1 MTRPGPDRERWLA
14 AAMTGGLPE
23 PGLHRWQP
31 LRVGIVNLWEYDQAE
46 FWFAD
51 GRLVLRGGNG
61 AGKTKVLELTTL
73 MLLRGEIGA
82 SVLDPFGS
90 QHRTMRFNLLP
101 TGEDDD
107 PRPPSDAGLGYAWA
121 EFGRLDDD
129 GTARF
134 FVCGLGVSARR
145 GSGTSAVT
153 TWHLITRLRPGRDLK
168 LSTAERP
175 LDQKE
180 LKKVPGVT
188 VPDSAARYRARV
200 ASELFGLGSD
210 AYDNLTELLKQLR
223 KPKLGE
229 RLNPTSLAETLRA
242 ALPPLATAEIT
253 QLADGWD
260 NLEKLRT
267 AVEETRSAAVRL
279 AGFVRTGWTPWART
293 VVRHRADALTAAT
306 TELDRTTKDRRAAEA
321 ALTTARRE
329 ADELHKD
336 ISRARTHR
344 GDLGTELR
352 ELLDSRAFR
361 DAVSAASRVEGL
373 RDQLGALTDQLA
385 GVEER
390 HAGAADD
397 VAKVAESEANAASAA
412 EQAESNVVGAS
423 ESVET
428 AGRPAGLHQSAARH
442 LPARDV
448 PALRA
453 DLSVRR
459 ERFTRLQ
466 QLRTEFERAESTAAR
481 SADLLADRESDLNEA
496 AEQRELARD
505 GVETAVDT
513 LRRQLREWNV
523 SVVLAKADERTVE
536 SWCDL
541 VAELTAVDPSGAPA
555 EQRGNSPAAAI
566 ARHVEGARDTLS
578 SRRAALVHE
587 HRAVAAEHEQVTAEL
602 AGVLDRMER
611 PPAPPDSWRRRDR
624 PEPDS
629 GLGAPFWRC
638 VQPVD
643 GLSMNEVDLLEATLA
658 AAGVLDAW
666 LGADGELIPVEGDDQ
681 ADTLVRAGE
690 MRVETNLTQVL
701 EPTPA
706 GAVSQTAIHAVL
718 TSIGWH
724 DSRPGG
730 DAPGTWLAAD
740 GTWRCAALSG
750 RAEVAR
756 PASHL
761 GATARESARQ
771 REIDRLRTRLA
782 ALEQSTIAIEARIG
796 ELDDDLRRLAEESG
810 RLPGERVVTDA
821 VTTLRE
827 RERQAADSER
837 KAVSARNTHRANESA
852 RDTAWAD
859 FSAYAG
865 EHAFPLDDLARH
877 DVALRDY
884 HQAVD
889 ELARRKELLDLH
901 TATLTRLRSD
911 LAGAQRRLADIDAEL
926 HDLHGRKRKAEVR
939 LRTAEE
945 ALTSDVHAQLDRRAE
960 LDRLVE
966 QVDHELDELGKRLTG
981 ALVTVTRAEETLD
994 RHEERRQSAE
1004 TRRDAALSVWWE
1016 VYDAGL
1022 AQPLGLEEPE
1032 RRSVE
1037 SARES
1042 TRAARRELPDP
1053 GDEDRAWRLCYSKLE
1068 ALRQDLLPD
1077 RDARVREPEQDGA
1090 IQRVVVLAD
1099 SSAGWQAPPTAA
1111 DLLADQVRAQENAF
1125 DSEQQRVLTTLL
1137 GSTFIEHLKD
1147 RLDYTARTFTDINK
1161 QLTSHPTR
1169 HGNAVQ
1175 LKWEPDPTD
1184 PDAGT
1189 VVDALT
1195 QGYQQLSPAR
1205 QETVRSFLARKIDT
1219 ARADAAAGGS
1229 ADWRKQ
1235 LSTALDYRGWL
1246 KISLQYRPG
1255 STSRWV
1261 PFDAAKHGAKSGGEK
1276 VVLLSQPLFAAAV
1289 VAYNAASGQAPRCV
1303 WLDEAMTGVDDEI
1316 KASFMG
1322 LTVNFD
1328 LDVML
1333 TAHDEWCKYPTVPAV
1348 AVYDLARHK
1357 GLPGV
1362 DAVPYLWCGGEW
1374 SAIALPISDVRADET
1389 LTAADGLFAEVDA
1402 E

>member
-1 MTRPGPDRERWLA
+1 MTLLEPDRERWLA

-31 LRVGIVNLWEYDQAE
+31 LRIGIVNLWEYDQAE
-46 FWFAD
+46 FWFAG

-82 SVLDPFGS
+82 PVLDPFGS

-134 FVCGLGVSARR
+134 FVCGMGVSARR
-145 GSGTSAVT
+145 GTGTAAVT
-153 TWHLITRLRPGRDLK
+153 TWHLITHLRPGHDLK
-168 LSTAERP
+168 LSTADRP

-180 LKKVPGVT
+180 LKKVPGVSM
-188 VPDSAARYRARV
+188 PDSAARYRARL

-229 RLNPTSLAETLRA
+229 RLNPASLAETLRA
-242 ALPPLATAEIT
+242 ALPPLASAEIT

-267 AVEETRSAAVRL
+267 AVEETRTAAVRL
-279 AGFVRTGWTPWART
+279 AAFVRTGWTPWART
-293 VVRHRADALTAAT
+293 VVRRRADALTTAT
-306 TELDRTTKDRRAAEA
+306 TELDRTTKDRRAAET
-321 ALTTARRE
+321 ALTTARGE
-329 ADELHKD
+329 ANELD
-336 ISRARTHR
+336 NGISQARAQRV
-344 GDLGTELR
+344 DLGTELR
-352 ELLDSRAFR
+352 ELLDSQAFQ
-361 DAVSAASRVEGL
+361 DAASAASRVEGF
-373 RDQLGALTDQLA
+373 REQLGVLTEQLG
-385 GVEER
+385 GVEDR
-390 HAGAADD
+390 RTGAAED
-397 VAKVAESEANAASAA
+397 VANAADAEEDAVSTA
-412 EQAESNVVGAS
+412 EQAESDVVLAAGRVQA
-423 ESVET
+423 
-428 AGRPAGLHQSAARH
+428 AGRPAGLRDSAARH

-466 QLRTEFERAESTAAR
+466 ELRAAFDRAESNAAR

-505 GVETAVDT
+505 GVKTAVDT
-513 LRRQLREWNV
+513 LRRQLREWNA

-536 SWCDL
+536 LWCDL
-541 VAELTAVDPSGAPA
+541 VAELTAVDPSGTPA
-555 EQRGNSPAAAI
+555 EQRDASPAAAI
-566 ARHVEGARDTLS
+566 AQHVGEIRDGLRSRRATLVHE
-578 SRRAALVHE
+578 RAALVDE
-587 HRAVAAEHEQVTAEL
+587 HKQVTEEL
-602 AGVLDRMER
+602 AEALDRSER

-624 PEPDS
+624 PEPDRRQ
-629 GLGAPFWRC
+629 GAPFWRC
-638 VQPVD
+638 VQPV
-643 GLSMNEVDLLEATLA
+643 GELSATDVDQLEATLA
-658 AAGVLDAW
+658 AAGILDAW
-666 LGADGELIPVEGDDQ
+666 LSVDGELTTSPGAEPV
-681 ADTLVRAGE
+681 DTVVRAGGT
-690 MRVETNLTQVL
+690 RADANLTQVL
-701 EPTPA
+701 TPTAA
-706 GAVSQTAIHAVL
+706 GGVTETAINTVL
-718 TSIGWH
+718 AAFGWH
-724 DSRPGG
+724 ASHPND
-730 DAPGTWLAAD
+730 DAAGTWLAAD

-750 RAEVAR
+750 RAEVAQ
-756 PASHL
+756 PASYL
-761 GATARESARQ
+761 GATAREAARQ
-771 REIDRLRTRLA
+771 REIHRLRTRLA
-782 ALEQSTIAIEARIG
+782 ELETSTSAIESAIG
-796 ELDDDLRRLAEESG
+796 DLDDDLLRLAEESA
-810 RLPGERVVTDA
+810 RLPGERLVTDA

-837 KAVSARNTHRANESA
+837 KVFSARDTHRANEIA
-852 RDTAWAD
+852 RDTAWAN

-865 EHAFPLDDLARH
+865 EHAFPLHDLALH
-877 DVALRDY
+877 DTALQNY
-884 HQAVD
+884 HQAVED
-889 ELARRKELLDLH
+889 LARYKELLDLR
-901 TATLTRLRSD
+901 TATLTRLRTD
-911 LAGAQRRLADIDAEL
+911 LAAAQRRLAGVEGEL
-926 HDLHGRKRKAEVR
+926 DDLRGRKRKAEVR
-939 LRTAEE
+939 LRTAEA
-945 ALTSDVHAQLDRRAE
+945 ALTSDVHAQLNRRAD

-966 QVDHELDELGKRLTG
+966 KLDDELGKLGKRLTG
-981 ALVTVTRAEETLD
+981 AQVTVTRAEETLN

-1004 TRRDAALSVWWE
+1004 YQRDTALTAWWE
-1016 VYDAGL
+1016 AYDAGL
-1022 AQPLGLEEPE
+1022 AQPLGLAEPE

-1042 TRAARRELPDP
+1042 TRAARRELPDS
-1053 GDEDRAWRLCYSKLE
+1053 GDEDRAWRHCYSRLE

-1077 RDARVREPEQDGA
+1077 RDARVLEPEQDGA

-1099 SSAGWQAPPTAA
+1099 SATSWQAPSAAA

-1161 QLTSHPTR
+1161 QLASHPTR

-1189 VVDALT
+1189 VVDTLT
-1195 QGYQQLSPAR
+1195 QGYQQLSPTR
-1205 QETVRSFLARKIDT
+1205 QETVRAFLARKIDA
-1219 ARADAAAGGS
+1219 ARADAASGSS
-1229 ADWRKQ
+1229 ADWRDQ
-1235 LSTALDYRGWL
+1235 LSVALDYRGWL

-1255 STSRWV
+1255 STSRWM

-1289 VAYNAASGQAPRCV
+1289 VAYNAAGGHAPRCV
-1303 WLDEAMTGVDDEI
+1303 WLDEAMTGVDEEI

-1322 LTVNFD
+1322 LTVSFD

-1348 AVYDLARHK
+1348 AVYDLARHR

-1374 SAIALPISDVRADET
+1374 TAVALPISDVRADES
-1389 LTAADGLFAEVDA
+1389 LLSADGLFAEMDT

>member
-1 MTRPGPDRERWLA
+1 
-14 AAMTGGLPE
+14 MTGGLPE
-23 PGLHRWQP
+23 PGLRRWQP
-31 LRVGIVNLWEYDQAE
+31 LRVGIVNLWEYDHAE

-90 QHRTMRFNLLP
+90 HHRTMRFNLLP

-153 TWHLITRLRPGRDLK
+153 TWHLITHLRPGRDLK
-168 LSTAERP
+168 LSTANRP

-267 AVEETRSAAVRL
+267 AVEQTRSAAVRL
-279 AGFVRTGWTPWART
+279 VDFVRTGWSPWART
-293 VVRHRADALTAAT
+293 VVRHRADALAAAT
-306 TELDRTTKDRRAAEA
+306 TELDRTTKDRRAAET
-321 ALTTARRE
+321 ALTTARGE
-329 ADELHKD
+329 ADELDKD
-336 ISRARTHR
+336 ISGTRLQR

-352 ELLDSRAFR
+352 ELLDSQAFQ
-361 DAVSAASRVEGL
+361 DAVSAAGRVEGL
-373 RDQLGALTDQLA
+373 RDQLGALAEQLV
-385 GVEER
+385 GVDER
-390 HAGAADD
+390 HARAAED
-397 VAKVAESEANAASAA
+397 VAEVAESEATAASAA
-412 EQAESNVVGAS
+412 EQAESDVVHAS
-423 ESVET
+423 RRVQA

-466 QLRTEFERAESTAAR
+466 RLRAEFDRAESNATR

-513 LRRQLREWNV
+513 LRRQLREWNAN
-523 SVVLAKADERTVE
+523 VVLAKADERTVE

-541 VAELTAVDPSGAPA
+541 VAELTAVDPSGAST
-555 EQRGNSPAAAI
+555 EQRGVSPAAEV
-566 ARHVEGARDTLS
+566 ARHVEGVRDTLK

-587 HRAVAAEHEQVTAEL
+587 HRALVAEHEQVTAEL
-602 AGVLDRMER
+602 AGVLDRTER
-611 PPAPPDSWRRRDR
+611 PPTPPDSWRRRDR

-643 GLSMNEVDLLEATLA
+643 ELSMDEVDLLEATLA

-666 LGADGELIPVEGDDQ
+666 LSADGELITLEGGEQ
-681 ADTLVRAGE
+681 ADTVVRASGIP
-690 MRVETNLTQVL
+690 VDANLTQVL

-706 GAVSQTAIHAVL
+706 GGVTETAIHAVL
-718 TSIGWH
+718 ASIGWH
-724 DSRPGG
+724 DSRPRGNG
-730 DAPGTWLAAD
+730 AGTWLAAD
-740 GTWRCAALSG
+740 GTWRCATVSG

-756 PASHL
+756 PASYL

-782 ALEQSTIAIEARIG
+782 ALEESTSAFAARIG
-796 ELDDDLRRLAEESG
+796 KLDDDLRRLADESG

-821 VTTLRE
+821 VSTMRE

-837 KAVSARNTHRANESA
+837 KVASARDAHRTIEAA

-865 EHAFPLDDLARH
+865 EHAFPLGDLALH
-877 DVALRDY
+877 DAALRKY
-884 HQAVD
+884 HEALD
-889 ELARRKELLDLH
+889 ELAHRKELLGLR
-901 TATLTRLRSD
+901 TVTLVRVQND
-911 LAGAQRRLADIDAEL
+911 LAAAHRRLAGVDAEL
-926 HDLHGRKRKAEVR
+926 HDLRGRKRKAEVR

-945 ALTSDVHAQLDRRAE
+945 AITSDVHAQLNRRAE

-966 QVDHELDELGKRLTG
+966 QVDRKLDELGNRLTA

-1004 TRRDAALSVWWE
+1004 RRRDAALSVWWE
-1016 VYDAGL
+1016 VYDAGI

-1053 GDEDRAWRLCYSKLE
+1053 GEEDRAWRLCYSKLE

-1077 RDARVREPEQDGA
+1077 RDARVQEPEHDRA
-1090 IQRVVVLAD
+1090 IPRVVVLAD
-1099 SSAGWQAPPTAA
+1099 SSAGWQAPPAAA
-1111 DLLADQVRAQENAF
+1111 DLLAHQVHEQENAF
-1125 DSEQQRVLTTLL
+1125 DSEQQQVLTTLL

-1184 PDAGT
+1184 PDAGA

-1195 QGYQQLSPAR
+1195 QGYQQLSPGR
-1205 QETVRSFLARKIDT
+1205 QDTVRSFLARKIDA
-1219 ARADAAAGGS
+1219 ARADAASEGS
-1229 ADWRKQ
+1229 ADWREH

-1289 VAYNAASGQAPRCV
+1289 VAYNAAGGHAPRCV

-1322 LTVNFD
+1322 LTVGFD

-1362 DAVPYLWCGGEW
+1362 DAVPYLWCGGDW
-1374 SAIALPISDVRADET
+1374 TAVALPISDERPDEA
-1389 LTAADGLFAEVDA
+1389 LMAADGLFAEMDA

>member
-1 MTRPGPDRERWLA
+1 MTRLGPDRERWLA

-107 PRPPSDAGLGYAWA
+107 PRPTSDAGMGYAWA

-129 GTARF
+129 GIAQF

-153 TWHLITRLRPGRDLK
+153 TWHLITHLRPGRDLK
-168 LSTAERP
+168 LSTADRP

-180 LKKVPGVT
+180 LKKVSGVT
-188 VPDSAARYRARV
+188 VPDSAARYRAKV
-200 ASELFGLGSD
+200 AAELFGLGTD

-242 ALPPLATAEIT
+242 ALPPLASAEVT

-267 AVEETRSAAVRL
+267 AVEQTRGAALRL
-279 AGFVRTGWTPWART
+279 AEFVRTGWTPWART
-293 VVRHRADALTAAT
+293 VVRHRADALTATT
-306 TELDRTTKDRRAAEA
+306 TELDRTTKDRRTAET
-321 ALTTARRE
+321 ALTTARGE
-329 ADELHKD
+329 ADGLDED

-352 ELLDSRAFR
+352 EMLDSQAFQ

-373 RDQLGALTDQLA
+373 REQLGALTEQLV

-390 HAGAADD
+390 RAGAAED
-397 VAKVAESEANAASAA
+397 AAEVAESAATATSTA
-412 EQAESNVVGAS
+412 EQAESDVVRAS
-423 ESVET
+423 ERVET
-428 AGRPAGLHQSAARH
+428 VGRSAGLHQSVARH

-453 DLSVRR
+453 DLSVRQ

-466 QLRTEFERAESTAAR
+466 GLRAEFDRAESNAAR
-481 SADLLADRESDLNEA
+481 SADLLADRMSDLNEA
-496 AEQRELARD
+496 AEQRELARA

-513 LRRQLREWNV
+513 LRRQLREWNT

-541 VAELTAVDPSGAPA
+541 VAELTAVDPMGAPA
-555 EQRGNSPAAAI
+555 EQREASPSAAI
-566 ARHVEGARDTLS
+566 ARHVEGVRDSLGS
-578 SRRAALVHE
+578 QRAALIHE
-587 HRAVAAEHEQVTAEL
+587 HSALMMEHEQVTAEL
-602 AGVLDRMER
+602 AGVLDRTER
-611 PPAPPDSWRRRDR
+611 PPAPPNSWRRRDR

-643 GLSMNEVDLLEATLA
+643 ELSMQEVDLLEATLA
-658 AAGVLDAW
+658 ASGVLDAW
-666 LGADGELIPVEGDDQ
+666 LSADGELITMEGGEQ
-681 ADTLVRAGE
+681 ADTVVRAGGT
-690 MRVETNLTQVL
+690 RVDANLTQVL

-706 GAVSQTAIHAVL
+706 GGVTPTAIHSVL

-724 DSRPGG
+724 ESRSG
-730 DAPGTWLAAD
+730 DTAETWLAAD

-750 RAEVAR
+750 RAEAAQ
-756 PASHL
+756 PASYL
-761 GATARESARQ
+761 GATARESARH

-782 ALEQSTIAIEARIG
+782 VLEESTSAIEAKTR

-821 VTTLRE
+821 VTTMRE

-837 KAVSARNTHRANESA
+837 KAASARNTHRKNESA
-852 RDTAWAD
+852 KDTAWAD
-859 FSAYAG
+859 FSTYAG
-865 EHAFPLDDLARH
+865 EHAFPLDDLASH
-877 DVALRDY
+877 GVALQNY

-889 ELARRKELLDLH
+889 EMARRKELLDLR
-901 TATLTRLRSD
+901 TATLTRVRND
-911 LAGAQRRLADIDAEL
+911 LAAAQRRLASVDVEL
-926 HDLHGRKRKAEVR
+926 HDLRGRKRKAEVR

-945 ALTSDVHAQLDRRAE
+945 ALTSDVHAQLNRRAE

-966 QVDHELDELGKRLTG
+966 QVDGELDKLGKRLTG

-1004 TRRDAALSVWWE
+1004 RRRDGALSVWWE

-1068 ALRQDLLPD
+1068 TLRQDLLPD
-1077 RDARVREPEQDGA
+1077 RDARVLEQEQDGA

-1099 SSAGWQAPPTAA
+1099 SSAGWQAPSAAA

-1147 RLDYTARTFTDINK
+1147 RLDYTARTFTDINN
-1161 QLTSHPTR
+1161 QLAGHPTR

-1229 ADWRKQ
+1229 ADWREQ

-1255 STSRWV
+1255 STSRWM

-1289 VAYNAASGQAPRCV
+1289 VAYNAASGHAPRCV
-1303 WLDEAMTGVDDEI
+1303 WLDEAMTGVDEEI

-1322 LTVNFD
+1322 LTVSFD

-1362 DAVPYLWCGGEW
+1362 DAVPYLWCGGQW
-1374 SAIALPISDVRADET
+1374 TAVALPISDVRADEE
-1389 LTAADGLFAEVDA
+1389 LLSADGLFAEVDA

>member
-1 MTRPGPDRERWLA
+1 M
-14 AAMTGGLPE
+14 
-23 PGLHRWQP
+23 
-31 LRVGIVNLWEYDQAE
+31 
-46 FWFAD
+46 
-51 GRLVLRGGNG
+51 
-61 AGKTKVLELTTL
+61 
-73 MLLRGEIGA
+73 
-82 SVLDPFGS
+82 
-90 QHRTMRFNLLP
+90 
-101 TGEDDD
+101 
-107 PRPPSDAGLGYAWA
+107 
-121 EFGRLDDD
+121 
-129 GTARF
+129 
-134 FVCGLGVSARR
+134 
-145 GSGTSAVT
+145 T
-153 TWHLITRLRPGRDLK
+153 TWHLITHLRPGRDLK
-168 LSTAERP
+168 LSTADRP
-175 LDQKE
+175 LDHKE

-188 VPDSAARYRARV
+188 VPDSAARYRTRV

-267 AVEETRSAAVRL
+267 AVDQTRSAAVRL
-279 AGFVRTGWTPWART
+279 AAFVRTGWTPWART

-306 TELDRTTKDRRAAEA
+306 TELDRTTKDRRAAET
-321 ALTTARRE
+321 ALTTARGE
-329 ADELHKD
+329 ADKLDKD

-352 ELLDSRAFR
+352 ELLDSQAFQ

-373 RDQLGALTDQLA
+373 REQLDALTGQLV
-385 GVEER
+385 GVEDR
-390 HAGAADD
+390 HAVAAEDM
-397 VAKVAESEANAASAA
+397 VEVAESEANAASAA
-412 EQAESNVVGAS
+412 EQAEADVVRAS
-423 ESVET
+423 ERVQA

-453 DLSVRR
+453 DLLVRR

-466 QLRTEFERAESTAAR
+466 RLRAEFDRAESNAAR

-496 AEQRELARD
+496 TEQRELARD

-513 LRRQLREWNV
+513 LRRQPQEWNA
-523 SVVLAKADERTVE
+523 SVVLAQADERTVE

-541 VAELTAVDPSGAPA
+541 VAELTAVDPAGAPA
-555 EQRGNSPAAAI
+555 EQRGISPAAAV
-566 ARHVEGARDTLS
+566 ARHVEGVRDTLR

-587 HRAVAAEHEQVTAEL
+587 HGALVAEHEQVTAEL
-602 AGVLDRMER
+602 AGVLDQTER
-611 PPAPPDSWRRRDR
+611 PPTPPGSWRRRDR

-629 GLGAPFWRC
+629 RLGAPFWRC

-643 GLSMNEVDLLEATLA
+643 ELSMDKVDLLEATLA

-666 LGADGELIPVEGDDQ
+666 LSADGELITLEGGEQ
-681 ADTLVRAGE
+681 ADTVVRAGGS
-690 MRVETNLTQVL
+690 RVDVSLTQIL
-701 EPTPA
+701 EPTPV
-706 GAVSQTAIHAVL
+706 GGVTQTAIHAVL

-724 DSRPGG
+724 DSRPDG
-730 DAPGTWLAAD
+730 DAAGTWLAAD

-756 PASHL
+756 PASYL

-771 REIDRLRTRLA
+771 REVDRLRTRLA
-782 ALEQSTIAIEARIG
+782 ALEQSTSAIEARIG

-821 VTTLRE
+821 VTTMRE

-837 KAVSARNTHRANESA
+837 KAVSARNTHRASESA

-865 EHAFPLDDLARH
+865 EHAFPLADLALH

-889 ELARRKELLDLH
+889 EMARRKELLDLR
-901 TATLTRLRSD
+901 TATLTRARTD
-911 LAGAQRRLADIDAEL
+911 LAGAQRRLAGVDAEL
-926 HDLHGRKRKAEVR
+926 HDLRARKRKAEVR

-945 ALTSDVHAQLDRRAE
+945 ALTSDVHAQLNRRAE

-966 QVDHELDELGKRLTG
+966 QVDRELEELGKRLAG

-1004 TRRDAALSVWWE
+1004 RRRDAALSVWWE

-1068 ALRQDLLPD
+1068 ALRQDMLPD
-1077 RDARVREPEQDGA
+1077 RDARVQEPEQDGA
-1090 IQRVVVLAD
+1090 IQRPVRCRGVSTRELMLR
-1099 SSAGWQAPPTAA
+1099 SAA
-1111 DLLADQVRAQENAF
+1111 
-1125 DSEQQRVLTTLL
+1125 
-1137 GSTFIEHLKD
+1137 
-1147 RLDYTARTFTDINK
+1147 
-1161 QLTSHPTR
+1161 
-1169 HGNAVQ
+1169 
-1175 LKWEPDPTD
+1175 
-1184 PDAGT
+1184 
-1189 VVDALT
+1189 
-1195 QGYQQLSPAR
+1195 
-1205 QETVRSFLARKIDT
+1205 
-1219 ARADAAAGGS
+1219 
-1229 ADWRKQ
+1229 
-1235 LSTALDYRGWL
+1235 
-1246 KISLQYRPG
+1246 
-1255 STSRWV
+1255 
-1261 PFDAAKHGAKSGGEK
+1261 
-1276 VVLLSQPLFAAAV
+1276 
-1289 VAYNAASGQAPRCV
+1289 
-1303 WLDEAMTGVDDEI
+1303 
-1316 KASFMG
+1316 
-1322 LTVNFD
+1322 
-1328 LDVML
+1328 
-1333 TAHDEWCKYPTVPAV
+1333 
-1348 AVYDLARHK
+1348 
-1357 GLPGV
+1357 
-1362 DAVPYLWCGGEW
+1362 
-1374 SAIALPISDVRADET
+1374 
-1389 LTAADGLFAEVDA
+1389 
-1402 E
+1402 

>member
-1 MTRPGPDRERWLA
+1 
-14 AAMTGGLPE
+14 MTGGLPE

-145 GSGTSAVT
+145 GSGTSSVT
-153 TWHLITRLRPGRDLK
+153 TWHLITHLRPGRDLK
-168 LSTAERP
+168 LTTADRP

-180 LKKVPGVT
+180 LKKLPGVT

-200 ASELFGLGSD
+200 ATELFGLGSD

-229 RLNPTSLAETLRA
+229 RLNPTSLAETLSA
-242 ALPPLATAEIT
+242 ALPPLASAEIT

-267 AVEETRSAAVRL
+267 AVDQTRGAAVQL
-279 AGFVRTGWTPWART
+279 AGFVRTAWTPWART
-293 VVRHRADALTAAT
+293 VVRHRADALTTAT
-306 TELDRTTKDRRAAEA
+306 TELDRTTKDRRAAET
-321 ALTTARRE
+321 ALTTARTE
-329 ADELHKD
+329 ADRLDED
-336 ISRARTHR
+336 ISRARTHQS
-344 GDLGTELR
+344 DLGTELR
-352 ELLDSRAFR
+352 ELLDNKAFQ
-361 DAVSAASRVEGL
+361 DAVSAASRVDGL
-373 RDQLGALTDQLA
+373 REQLGGLAEQLL
-385 GVEER
+385 GVEKR
-390 HAGAADD
+390 RIGAAAD
-397 VAKVAESEANAASAA
+397 VAEAAEAEATAASGV
-412 EQAESNVVGAS
+412 EQAESETVLAS
-423 ESVET
+423 EHVE
-428 AGRPAGLHQSAARH
+428 AVGRPAGLHQSVARH

-448 PALRA
+448 SALRA

-459 ERFTRLQ
+459 DRFTQLQRL
-466 QLRTEFERAESTAAR
+466 RADFDRAESNAVR
-481 SADLLADRESDLNEA
+481 SAEQLADRESDLNEA
-496 AEQRELARD
+496 AERRELARD
-505 GVETAVDT
+505 GVESAVDT
-513 LRRQLREWNV
+513 LRRQLREWNA
-523 SVVLAKADERTVE
+523 SVVHAKVDEQTVE

-541 VAELTAVDPSGAPA
+541 VAELTAVHPSGAPA
-555 EQRGNSPAAAI
+555 EQRGISPAAAV
-566 ARHVEGARDTLS
+566 ARHVQGVRDKLR
-578 SRRAALVHE
+578 SRRSAQVHE
-587 HRAVAAEHEQVTAEL
+587 HGALVADQEKATAEL
-602 AGVLDRMER
+602 AEALDRTER
-611 PPAPPDSWRRRDR
+611 PPTPPDSWRRRDR
-624 PEPDS
+624 PEPD
-629 GLGAPFWRC
+629 GGQGAPFWRC

-643 GLSMNEVDLLEATLA
+643 ELSTDEVDLLEATLA

-666 LGADGELIPVEGDDQ
+666 LSTDGELITVEGGEQ
-681 ADTLVRAGE
+681 ADTVVRAGGT
-690 MRVETNLTQVL
+690 RVDANLTQVL
-701 EPTPA
+701 EPTPV
-706 GAVSQTAIHAVL
+706 GGVPQTAIHAVL

-724 DSRPGG
+724 EFRSGG
-730 DAPGTWLAAD
+730 DATGTWLAAD

-750 RAEVAR
+750 RAEIAQ
-756 PASHL
+756 PASYL

-771 REIDRLRTRLA
+771 REIDRLRARLA
-782 ALEQSTIAIEARIG
+782 ELADSINAIEARIG
-796 ELDDDLRRLAEESG
+796 KLDDDLRRLAEEAA

-821 VTTLRE
+821 VIILRE

-837 KAVSARNTHRANESA
+837 KATSASNTHRANETA

-865 EHAFPLDDLARH
+865 EHAFPLDNLARH
-877 DVALRDY
+877 DAALQVY
-884 HQAVD
+884 HQAVA
-889 ELARRKELLDLH
+889 ELVRHKQLLDLH
-901 TATLTRLRSD
+901 TATLTRVRSD
-911 LAGAQRRLADIDAEL
+911 LAGAQRRLAGVDIEL
-926 HDLHGRKRKAEVR
+926 RDLRARERKAQVR

-945 ALTSDVHAQLDRRAE
+945 ALTSDVHAQLDRRTE
-960 LDRLVE
+960 LDRLVA
-966 QVDHELDELGKRLTG
+966 QVDRELEELGKKRMD
-981 ALVTVTRAEETLD
+981 ALVTVTRAEGTLD
-994 RHEERRQSAE
+994 QHEERRQGAE
-1004 TRRDAALSVWWE
+1004 RKRDTALAVWWE
-1016 VYDAGL
+1016 VYDANL
-1022 AQPLGLEEPE
+1022 AQPVGLEEPE

-1068 ALRQDLLPD
+1068 ALRQELLPD
-1077 RDARVREPEQDGA
+1077 RDARVLESERDGA

-1099 SSAGWQAPPTAA
+1099 SSAGWQMPSAA
-1111 DLLADQVRAQENAF
+1111 AYLLADQVRAQENAF

-1161 QLTSHPTR
+1161 QLAGHPTR

-1184 PDAGT
+1184 PDAST

-1195 QGYQQLSPAR
+1195 QGYQQLSHAR
-1205 QETVRSFLARKIDT
+1205 QETVRSFLARKIDN

-1229 ADWRKQ
+1229 ADWREQ

-1289 VAYNAASGQAPRCV
+1289 VAYNAADGHAPRCV

-1322 LTVNFD
+1322 LTVSFN

-1374 SAIALPISDVRADET
+1374 TAVALPISDVRADET
-1389 LTAADGLFAEVDA
+1389 LLAADGLFAEVDA

>member
-1 MTRPGPDRERWLA
+1 
-14 AAMTGGLPE
+14 MTGGLPE
-23 PGLHRWQP
+23 PALHRWQP
-31 LRVGIVNLWEYDQAE
+31 LRVGIVNLWEYDRAE

-73 MLLRGEIGA
+73 MLMRGEIGA

-101 TGEDDD
+101 TGDDDD
-107 PRPPSDAGLGYAWA
+107 PRAPSDAGLGYAWA
-121 EFGRLDDD
+121 EFGRLEDD
-129 GTARF
+129 GTPRF

-145 GSGTSAVT
+145 GSGTSPVT
-153 TWHLITRLRPGRDLK
+153 TWHLITHLRPGRDLK
-168 LSTAERP
+168 LSTADRP

-180 LKKVPGVT
+180 LKKISGVT
-188 VPDSAARYRARV
+188 VPDGAARYRTVV

-229 RLNPTSLAETLRA
+229 RLNPSSLAETLRA
-242 ALPPLATAEIT
+242 ALPPLATAEVT

-267 AVEETRSAAVRL
+267 AVEQTRCAAVRL

-306 TELDRTTKDRRAAEA
+306 TELDRTTKDRRAAET
-321 ALTTARRE
+321 ALTTARVE
-329 ADELHKD
+329 ADELDKD
-336 ISRARTHR
+336 IRQARTHQS
-344 GDLGTELR
+344 DLSTELR
-352 ELLDSRAFR
+352 ELLDSQAFQ
-361 DAVSAASRVEGL
+361 DAVSAASRVDGL
-373 RDQLGALTDQLA
+373 RNQLGGLAEQLG
-385 GVEER
+385 GVEQR
-390 HAGAADD
+390 HAGAAED
-397 VAKVAESEANAASAA
+397 VARVAESEAEAASVIELA
-412 EQAESNVVGAS
+412 EADVVQAS
-423 ESVET
+423 ERVEA
-428 AGRPAGLHQSAARH
+428 AGRPAGLHQSVGRH
-442 LPARDV
+442 LPIRDV
-448 PALRA
+448 AALRA
-453 DLSVRR
+453 DLSVRQ

-466 QLRTEFERAESTAAR
+466 RLRAEFERAESNAAR
-481 SADLLADRESDLNEA
+481 SADLLADRESDLTDA
-496 AEQRELARD
+496 AEQREVARD

-513 LRRQLREWNV
+513 LCRQLREWST

-555 EQRGNSPAAAI
+555 AQRGASPAAAVT
-566 ARHVEGARDTLS
+566 RHVEEVRDALR

-587 HRAVAAEHEQVTAEL
+587 HGALGVEREQVTAEL
-602 AGVLDRMER
+602 AGVLDRTER
-611 PPAPPDSWRRRDR
+611 PPTSPDSWHRRDR
-624 PEPDS
+624 PQPDS

-638 VQPVD
+638 VQPVAELATD
-643 GLSMNEVDLLEATLA
+643 EVDLLEATLA

-666 LGADGELIPVEGDDQ
+666 LSADGELITLEGEEQ
-681 ADTLVRAGE
+681 ADTVVRAGGPLAD
-690 MRVETNLTQVL
+690 RNLTQVL
-701 EPTPA
+701 EPTPV
-706 GAVSQTAIHAVL
+706 GGVTQIAIHTVL
-718 TSIGWH
+718 TSIGWYG
-724 DSRPGG
+724 SRPGG
-730 DAPGTWLAAD
+730 DEAGTWLAAD
-740 GTWRCAALSG
+740 GTWRCAALTG
-750 RAEVAR
+750 RVEVAR
-756 PASHL
+756 PASYL
-761 GATARESARQ
+761 GATAREAARQ
-771 REIDRLRTRLA
+771 REIIRLRTRLA
-782 ALEQSTIAIEARIG
+782 ALEESRSEIEARIG
-796 ELDDDLRRLAEESG
+796 ELDDDLRRLAEELG
-810 RLPGERVVTDA
+810 RIPGERVVTDA
-821 VTTLRE
+821 VTILRE

-837 KAVSARNTHRANESA
+837 KVISARNIHRENESA
-852 RDTAWAD
+852 QDTAWAD

-865 EHAFPLDDLARH
+865 EHAFPLDDLERL
-877 DVALRDY
+877 DSALRDY
-884 HQAVD
+884 HQAVGD
-889 ELARRKELLDLH
+889 LARRKELLDLH
-901 TATLTRLRSD
+901 TATLTRLRTD
-911 LAGAQRRLADIDAEL
+911 LAGAQRRLADVNAEL
-926 HDLHGRKRKAEVR
+926 QELRGRKRKAEVR

-945 ALTSDVHAQLDRRAE
+945 ALTSDIHAQLDRRAE
-960 LDRLVE
+960 LDRLVK
-966 QVDHELDELGKRLTG
+966 QVGHELDGLGQRLTG
-981 ALVTVTRAEETLD
+981 ALVAVTRAEETLA

-1004 TRRDAALSVWWE
+1004 SRRDSVLSVWWE

-1077 RDARVREPEQDGA
+1077 RDARVREPEQGGA

-1099 SSAGWQAPPTAA
+1099 SSAGWQAPPIAA
-1111 DLLADQVRAQENAF
+1111 NLLADQVRAQENAF

-1161 QLTSHPTR
+1161 QLASHPTR

-1175 LKWEPDPTD
+1175 LKWEPDPND

-1205 QETVRSFLARKIDT
+1205 QETVRAFLARKIDT

-1229 ADWRKQ
+1229 ADWREQ

-1289 VAYNAASGQAPRCV
+1289 VAYNAASGRAPRCV

-1322 LTVNFD
+1322 LTVSFD

-1362 DAVPYLWCGGEW
+1362 DAVPYLWCGGELT
-1374 SAIALPISDVRADET
+1374 AVALPLSNVRAADEALMT
-1389 LTAADGLFAEVDA
+1389 ADGLFAEVDA

>member
-1 MTRPGPDRERWLA
+1 MTRLGSDRERWLA

-23 PGLHRWQP
+23 PGLHRWRP
-31 LRVGIVNLWEYDQAE
+31 LRVGIINLWEYDQAE

-121 EFGRLDDD
+121 EFGKLDDD

-153 TWHLITRLRPGRDLK
+153 TWHLITHLRPGRDLK
-168 LSTAERP
+168 LLTADRP
-175 LDQKE
+175 IDQKE

-242 ALPPLATAEIT
+242 ALPPLATAEVT

-267 AVEETRSAAVRL
+267 AVERTRGAAVRL
-279 AGFVRTGWTPWART
+279 AGFVRTGWIPWART

-306 TELDRTTKDRRAAEA
+306 TELDRTTKDRRAAET
-321 ALTTARRE
+321 ALTTARGE
-329 ADELHKD
+329 ADGLDED

-352 ELLDSRAFR
+352 EMLDSQAFQ

-373 RDQLGALTDQLA
+373 REQLGALTEQLV

-390 HAGAADD
+390 QAGAAED
-397 VAKVAESEANAASAA
+397 VTEVAESEVSAASAA
-412 EQAESNVVGAS
+412 EQAESDVVRAS
-423 ESVET
+423 ERIET
-428 AGRPAGLHQSAARH
+428 AGRPAGLHQSVARH

-466 QLRTEFERAESTAAR
+466 RLRAEFDRAELNAAR
-481 SADLLADRESDLNEA
+481 SADLMADRESDLTAA

-513 LRRQLREWNV
+513 LRRQLREWNE

-555 EQRGNSPAAAI
+555 AQRGVSPAATV
-566 ARHVEGARDTLS
+566 ARHVEGVRDTLK

-587 HRAVAAEHEQVTAEL
+587 HGALVAEHEQVTAEL
-602 AGVLDRMER
+602 AGVLDRTER
-611 PPAPPDSWRRRDR
+611 PPTPPDSWRRRDR

-638 VQPVD
+638 VQPV
-643 GLSMNEVDLLEATLA
+643 GELSMDMVDLLEATLA

-666 LGADGELIPVEGDDQ
+666 LSADGELVTLEGGEQ
-681 ADTLVRAGE
+681 ADTVVRAGAT
-690 MRVETNLTQVL
+690 RVDANLTLVL
-701 EPTPA
+701 EPTPVGGVA
-706 GAVSQTAIHAVL
+706 HTAIHAVL

-724 DSRPGG
+724 DSRPGD
-730 DAPGTWLAAD
+730 DAGGTWLAAD

-750 RAEVAR
+750 RAEVAQ

-771 REIDRLRTRLA
+771 REVDRLRTRLA
-782 ALEQSTIAIEARIG
+782 ALEESTRAIEAGIG

-837 KAVSARNTHRANESA
+837 KAAAARNTHRANESA

-859 FSAYAG
+859 FSTYAG
-865 EHAFPLDDLARH
+865 EHAFPLDELARH

-889 ELARRKELLDLH
+889 ELARRKELLDLR
-901 TATLTRLRSD
+901 TATLTRVRND
-911 LAGAQRRLADIDAEL
+911 LVAAQRRLAGVDAEL
-926 HDLHGRKRKAEVR
+926 HDLRGRKRKAEVR

-966 QVDHELDELGKRLTG
+966 QVDRELDELGTRLAG
-981 ALVTVTRAEETLD
+981 ALVTVAHAEETLD

-1004 TRRDAALSVWWE
+1004 RRRDAVLSVWWE
-1016 VYDAGL
+1016 VYDVGL

-1053 GDEDRAWRLCYSKLE
+1053 GDEDRAWRLCYGKLE

-1077 RDARVREPEQDGA
+1077 RDARVLEPEQDGA
-1090 IQRVVVLAD
+1090 IQRVAVLAD
-1099 SSAGWQAPPTAA
+1099 SSAGWQAPSAA
-1111 DLLADQVRAQENAF
+1111 AELLADQVRAQENAF

-1137 GSTFIEHLKD
+1137 GSTFIEHLKE
-1147 RLDYTARTFTDINK
+1147 RLDYTARTFAEINK
-1161 QLTSHPTR
+1161 QLADHPTR

-1229 ADWRKQ
+1229 AEWREQ

-1289 VAYNAASGQAPRCV
+1289 VAYNAAGGHAPRCV

-1322 LTVNFD
+1322 LTVSFD

-1374 SAIALPISDVRADET
+1374 TAVLLPLSDVRVDET
-1389 LTAADGLFAEVDA
+1389 LLAADGLFAEVDA

>member
-1 MTRPGPDRERWLA
+1 
-14 AAMTGGLPE
+14 MTGGLPE
-23 PGLHRWQP
+23 PNLRRWQP

-107 PRPPSDAGLGYAWA
+107 PRPPSEAGLGYAWA
-121 EFGRLDDD
+121 EFGRIDDD

-145 GSGTSAVT
+145 GSGTSPVN
-153 TWHLITRLRPGRDLK
+153 TWHLITHLRPGCDLQ
-168 LSTAERP
+168 LSTADRP

-180 LKKVPGVT
+180 LKKIPGVT
-188 VPDSAARYRARV
+188 VPDSAARYRARL

-229 RLNPTSLAETLRA
+229 RLNPASLAETLRA
-242 ALPPLATAEIT
+242 ALPPLASTEIT

-267 AVEETRSAAVRL
+267 AVEQTRSAAVQLSR
-279 AGFVRTGWTPWART
+279 FVHTGWTPWART

-306 TELDRTTKDRRAAEA
+306 TELDRTTKDRRAAET
-321 ALTTARRE
+321 ALTTARGE
-329 ADELHKD
+329 VDELAQR
-336 ISRARTHR
+336 ISQAREQR
-344 GDLGTELR
+344 DDLGTELR
-352 ELLDSRAFR
+352 ELLESRAFQE
-361 DAVSAASRVEGL
+361 ATSAASRVEML
-373 RDQLGALTDQLA
+373 REQLGLLTDQLG

-390 HAGAADD
+390 RTGAFED
-397 VAKVAESEANAASAA
+397 VAKAAAVEESATSAA
-412 EQAESNVVGAS
+412 EQAESEVVRAS
-423 ESVET
+423 ERVE
-428 AGRPAGLHQSAARH
+428 AVAQPAGLHQSAARH
-442 LPARDV
+442 LPTRDV

-459 ERFTRLQ
+459 ERFVRLQ
-466 QLRTEFERAESTAAR
+466 KLRAAFDRAESNTAR
-481 SADLLADRESDLNEA
+481 SADLLADRESDLSEA
-496 AEQRELARD
+496 ADKRELARD
-505 GVETAVDT
+505 GVEGAVDT
-513 LRRQLREWNV
+513 LRRQLREWNT
-523 SVVLAKADERTVE
+523 SIVLAKADERTVE
-536 SWCDL
+536 LWCDL
-541 VAELTAVDPSGAPA
+541 VAELTAVDPSGTPA
-555 EQRGNSPAAAI
+555 EQRVASPGAAI
-566 ARHVEGARDTLS
+566 ARHIDQVRDTLK

-587 HRAVAAEHEQVTAEL
+587 RAALVDQHKQATAEL
-602 AGVLDRMER
+602 TEVLDRTER
-611 PPAPPDSWRRRDR
+611 PPAPPDLWRRRDR

-638 VQPVD
+638 VQPV
-643 GLSMNEVDLLEATLA
+643 GKLSTDEVDLLEATLA

-666 LGADGELIPVEGDDQ
+666 LSADGELTTGAGSEQ
-681 ADTLVRAGE
+681 AETVVRAGG
-690 MRVETNLTQVL
+690 TGADANLTRVL
-701 EPTPA
+701 EPTAA
-706 GAVSQTAIHAVL
+706 GGVTESAIRAVL
-718 TSIGWH
+718 TGIGWH
-724 DSRPGG
+724 DSHPG
-730 DAPGTWLAAD
+730 DEAPGTWLAGD

-756 PASHL
+756 PASYL

-771 REIDRLRTRLA
+771 REIHRLRNRLA
-782 ALEQSTIAIEARIG
+782 ELDKSTSAIESRIG
-796 ELDDDLRRLAEESG
+796 ELDDDLRRLDKESA

-837 KAVSARNTHRANESA
+837 KVALARTTHRANETA
-852 RDTAWAD
+852 RDTAWAE

-865 EHAFPLDDLARH
+865 EHAFPLDDLAGH
-877 DVALRDY
+877 DVALQDY
-884 HQAVD
+884 RSAID
-889 ELARRKELLDLH
+889 EMARRRELLDLRA
-901 TATLTRLRSD
+901 ATLAQLRSE
-911 LAGAQRRLADIDAEL
+911 LAAAQRRLAGVDIEL
-926 HDLHGRKRKAEVR
+926 NGLRGRKRQEEVR

-945 ALTSDVHAQLDRRAE
+945 ALTGDVHAQLERRAE

-966 QVDHELDELGKRLTG
+966 RLDQELVELGEVLTS
-981 ALVTVTRAEETLD
+981 ARVTVGQAEGTLA
-994 RHEERRQSAE
+994 RHEERRQAAE
-1004 TRRDAALSVWWE
+1004 GRRDAALAVWWE

-1022 AQPLGLEEPE
+1022 APPLGLEEPE

-1042 TRAARRELPDP
+1042 ARAARRELPDP
-1053 GDEDRAWRLCYSKLE
+1053 GDEDRTWRRCYE
-1068 ALRQDLLPD
+1068 RYQELRQGLLPD
-1077 RDARVREPEQDGA
+1077 RDASVLEPEHDGA
-1090 IQRVVVLAD
+1090 IQRVVVLVD
-1099 SSAGWQAPPTAA
+1099 STTGWQAPPAAA

-1161 QLTSHPTR
+1161 ELASHPTR

-1205 QETVRSFLARKIDT
+1205 QETVRSFLARKIDA
-1219 ARADAAAGGS
+1219 ARADAAEGGS
-1229 ADWRKQ
+1229 ADWREQ

-1246 KISLQYRPG
+1246 KISLQYRTG

-1289 VAYNAASGQAPRCV
+1289 VAYNAAGGHAPRCV
-1303 WLDEAMTGVDDEI
+1303 WLDEAMTGVDEEI

-1322 LTVNFD
+1322 LTVSFD

-1374 SAIALPISDVRADET
+1374 TAVALPISGVRAGHANEA
-1389 LTAADGLFAEVDA
+1389 LLSADGLFAAMDA